1 MNLQF
6 GRLKGGFWAGS
17 ASDDTA
23 VYSQRVSERL
33 AKLWEMESSP
43 LVQCTTSKLVGIMA
57 NDSIPQALISPP
69 PLNLLPS

>member
-23 VYSQRVSERL
+23 VYSQRVSEKAGKVMGDGIL
-33 AKLWEMESSP
+33 ATGPML
-43 LVQCTTSKLVGIMA
+43 TTSKAGW
-57 NDSIPQALISPP
+57 NHGE
-69 PLNLLPS
+69 